1 MEIRKQIEEM
11 LVKQVASGQMKNL
24 LPLLWNYAVCADATS
39 QVVKTDPVC
48 AHRTEKVKYFQSTTP
63 SLLPSLLKV

>member
-1 MEIRKQIEEM
+1 MEIRKQFEEM

-24 LPLLWNYAVCADATS
+24 CHCSEIMLYVLMSTS
-39 QVVKTDPVC
+39 KVVKADPVS